1 MNLCAYINYPCDASV
16 SMGLL
21 ETRKQ
26 ATSIG
31 VCIQCVRRNPT
42 DDKPDSAAGVYDAL
56 DLETRGEQP
65 HYDVM
70 PRDQQVPR
78 DTAAG
83 EYVTL
88 DADTQAQQHPYDVI
102 GPAI

>member
-1 MNLCAYINYPCDASV
+1 MRVFQWAFLK
-16 SMGLL
+16 L
-21 ETRKQ
+21 ESRRR
-26 ATSIG
+26 

-83 EYVTL
+83 DYVTL
-88 DADTQAQQHPYDVI
+88 DSDTRAQQHPYDVI